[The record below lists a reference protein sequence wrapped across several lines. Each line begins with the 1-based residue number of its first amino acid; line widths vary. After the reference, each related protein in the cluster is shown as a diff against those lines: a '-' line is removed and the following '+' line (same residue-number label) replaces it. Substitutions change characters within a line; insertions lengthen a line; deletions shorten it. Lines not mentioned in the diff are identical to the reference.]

1 MPLTIVPRAVR
12 ARRSTSGLPSKRP
25 ARIASRAAGC
35 CSVGGMPVLV
45 GARRSLSPV
54 PMTPPSTQKPPRVL
68 LACSGLA
75 HAHRGFESFARDCFD
90 VLRDDPAVEIELIKG
105 SGPPGD
111 RERSV
116 RSLTR
121 DSPLA
126 RALGRVSGREPF
138 RFEHAAFAL
147 SLQPEIRR
155 WAPDVVYFSEWHTGL
170 GLAAL
175 RRLTRGRYG
184 LVLCNG
190 TMAVEGF
197 DHLDRVQQLTP
208 AALETVV

>member
-1 MPLTIVPRAVR
+1 
-12 ARRSTSGLPSKRP
+12 
-25 ARIASRAAGC
+25 
-35 CSVGGMPVLV
+35 
-45 GARRSLSPV
+45 
-54 PMTPPSTQKPPRVL
+54 MTPASAEKPPRVL
-68 LACSGLA
+68 LACSGLD

-90 VLRDDPAVEIELIKG
+90 VLRDDPAVHIELIKG
-105 SGPPGD
+105 SGPAGD

-121 DSPLA
+121 DSRLA
-126 RALGRVSGREPF
+126 RALGRLTRREPF

-155 WAPDVVYFSEWHTGL
+155 SRPDVVYFSEWHTGL

-208 AALETVV
+208 AALETVLARGADPARQTMLPLGFDIPAELRTVSPGERAALRDRLRLPRERVVVL